1 MRFIPPPYYR
11 DYLRYHYRKPEEW
24 GADFWEELRAKMRKF
39 RPDHP
44 EVSIVVIVYN
54 EEDYILGTLASLAD
68 LETEYATEILMVNN
82 NSTDATEGF
91 LKRSGVRYIQQ
102 PTPGIPEARQ
112 AGLNAARGHYILTGD
127 ADTIYRR
134 EWVDELVGPLKDG
147 AVACSYSMYVFYA
160 EDGRYSMGHVLYHWA
175 KLLSMQMKNYR
186 RAHLNAMGGGMS
198 YRRDQALEVGGYSQK
213 MRRGSDGHL
222 AWKLSRKYGKVIFVN
237 RSKADV
243 YSNMRRAAKD
253 GSLFQ
258 AFWKRAVKQLR
269 YFSHYLKKQEQ
280 E

>member
-1 MRFIPPPYYR
+1 MRFIPPRHYR
-11 DYLRYHYRKPEEW
+11 DYLQYHYRKPEEL
-24 GADFWEELRAKMRKF
+24 GADFWEGLQAKMRKF
-39 RPDHP
+39 RPEAP

-68 LETEYATEILMVNN
+68 IVTQYSTEILMVNN
-82 NSTDATEGF
+82 NSTDATEEF

-112 AGLNAARGHYILTGD
+112 AGLKAARGAYVLTGD

-134 EWVDELVGPLKDG
+134 EWVDQLVKPLENT

-160 EDGRYSMGHVLYHWA
+160 EDDRYAPGHVLYHWA

-186 RAHLNAMGGGMS
+186 RPHLNAMGGGMAF
-198 YRRDQALEVGGYSQK
+198 RREQALDVGGYSLK

-222 AWKLSRKYGKVIFVN
+222 AWKLSRKYGQVVFIN
-237 RSKADV
+237 SAKADV

-253 GSLFQ
+253 GSLLQ
-258 AFWKRAVKQLR
+258 AFWKRAIKQLSF
-269 YFSHYLKKQEQ
+269 FSHYFKKQDKE
-280 E
+280 